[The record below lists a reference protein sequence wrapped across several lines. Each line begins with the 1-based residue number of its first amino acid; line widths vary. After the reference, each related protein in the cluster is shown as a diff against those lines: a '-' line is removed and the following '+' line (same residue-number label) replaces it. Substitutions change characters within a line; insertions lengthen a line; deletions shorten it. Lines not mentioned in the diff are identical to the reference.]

1 MALMQEILS
10 FRSSI
15 RLNLS
20 RSKFSNGRGL
30 DRERERKF
38 AIRGETVLNSNET
51 GMAGRKREREK
62 EREREGNRE
71 RCKLNFFGLNRVLLG
86 FQNAFLLE
94 TKKIEIKYCGDLAD
108 NT

>member
-38 AIRGETVLNSNET
+38 AIRETVLNSNET
-51 GMAGRKREREK
+51 GMAGRKRERE
-62 EREREGNRE
+62 
-71 RCKLNFFGLNRVLLG
+71 
-86 FQNAFLLE
+86 
-94 TKKIEIKYCGDLAD
+94 
-108 NT
+108 